1 MRRLAP
7 LGVRLLCYVYITN
20 VVLYILSLALVHNR
34 VLILGR
40 DVNQGISW
48 LVRLALIFIPLYL
61 FIRLSS
67 LKKDGWFLAI
77 YFHIFFIINQSSA
90 LLEHN
95 GYLPSLVRIIGIY
108 GSTIYT
114 PPQIF
119 LIRVNILINLVILTH
134 LILQRRSPEIMR
146 RHFQQDHH

>member
-40 DVNQGISW
+40 DASQGVSW
-48 LVRLALIFIPLYL
+48 LFRLALIFIPLYL

-77 YFHIFFIINQSSA
+77 YFHISLIINQSSA

-114 PPQIF
+114 PAQIF
-119 LIRVNILINLVILTH
+119 LIRVNILINLVILSY
-134 LILQRRSPEIMR
+134 LYSRRAYFYLGKITLKDE
-146 RHFQQDHH
+146 